1 MLVGL
6 DDVDVNV
13 DLIRLDLMEDLVDWS
28 NVMLEVV
35 AHSLDQSTVAMRLI
49 VALDPLL
56 VTHHVG
62 IRVQAISLH
71 ARR

>member
-62 IRVQAISLH
+62 IRVQVISLH